1 MVVVVVG
8 GDEGK
13 GDNGIE
19 GGGWLRVMVDE
30 VSVWHQ

>member
-1 MVVVVVG
+1 MVVVDVG
-8 GDEGK
+8 GDEGN

-30 VSVWHQ
+30 VSV

>member
-1 MVVVVVG
+1 MVVDVG
-8 GDEGK
+8 GHEGK

-19 GGGWLRVMVDE
+19 GGGWLRVMVDG